1 LGEVG
6 WGFYYL
12 GRRRGLMLKR
22 ITAIVK
28 KEVRQLKRDVR
39 LLAVIFSFPV
49 LLLIMFGYAVN
60 FDVKNVKIVVYNQ
73 DRSELS
79 RDFINT
85 LNSSEYFNIV
95 GFINND
101 SEVNRYLDQ
110 KIAQC
115 VVVIPKDFSRKIN
128 LNQSTSIQFL
138 IDGVDANTGS
148 LIQNYM
154 FGATARFNQKVNA
167 EILARNGLK
176 DFTPVSLETQFW
188 FNPDLKTTRYL
199 IPGLIAM
206 ILIVTAVITVALS
219 FVREKEKGTMEQ
231 LNVSSLKTIELILG
245 KTFPFVVIALVNAGL
260 ILIAGYI
267 FFGVEVKGDYLLLL
281 LTTLIF
287 LTASTSLGIF
297 ISVVSDS
304 QQVAFT
310 AATFVSLLPS
320 LILSGFVFP
329 IDSMPVI
336 IQVITNI
343 TPAKFFINI
352 LRAIILRGVGVSA
365 FWDQIVY
372 LLIFTTILIVL
383 ASVIGKR
390 KAESA

>member
-1 LGEVG
+1 
-6 WGFYYL
+6 
-12 GRRRGLMLKR
+12 MIKR
-22 ITAIVK
+22 TLAIVK
-28 KEVRQLKRDVR
+28 KEVRQLKRDIR

-60 FDVKNVKIVVYNQ
+60 FDVKNIKISIY
-73 DRSELS
+73 DMDKSELS
-79 RDFINT
+79 RDFINS

-95 GFINND
+95 DFIQSSSD
-101 SEVNRYLDQ
+101 VNIHLDQ
-110 KIAQC
+110 KVAKC
-115 VVVIPKDFSRKIN
+115 VVTIPSDFSKKIN
-128 LNQSTSIQFL
+128 SNRNTSIQYL
-138 IDGVDANTGS
+138 IDGVDANTAS
-148 LIQNYM
+148 IIKNYM
-154 FGATARFNQKVNA
+154 FAATAKFNQKINSK
-167 EILARNGLK
+167 ILVSKGFKEFVPL
-176 DFTPVSLETQFW
+176 SLETQFW

-245 KTFPFVVIALVNAGL
+245 KTLPFVVIALVNAGL
-260 ILIAGYI
+260 ILLAGYI
-267 FFGVEVKGDYLLLL
+267 FFGVEVKGSYLLLL

-297 ISVVSDS
+297 ISVLSDS
-304 QQVAFT
+304 QQVAFS

-320 LILSGFVFP
+320 FILSGFVFP

-336 IQVITNI
+336 IQVITYL
-343 TPAKFFINI
+343 TPAKYFIEI

-365 FWDQIVY
+365 FWDQIIY
-372 LLIFTTILIVL
+372 LLIFTTALIIL
-383 ASVIGKR
+383 ASIIGKR
-390 KAESA
+390 KSESV

>member
-1 LGEVG
+1 
-6 WGFYYL
+6 
-12 GRRRGLMLKR
+12 MIKR
-22 ITAIVK
+22 TFAIVK
-28 KEVRQLKRDVR
+28 KEVRQLKRDIR

-60 FDVKNVKIVVYNQ
+60 FDVKNIKISIY
-73 DRSELS
+73 DMDKSELS
-79 RDFINT
+79 RDFINS

-95 GFINND
+95 DFIQSSSD
-101 SEVNRYLDQ
+101 VNIHLDQ
-110 KIAQC
+110 KLAKC
-115 VVVIPKDFSRKIN
+115 VVTIPSDFSKRIN
-128 LNQSTSIQFL
+128 SNRNTSIQYL
-138 IDGVDANTGS
+138 IDGVDANTAS
-148 LIQNYM
+148 IIKNYM
-154 FGATARFNQKVNA
+154 FAATAKFNQKINSK
-167 EILARNGLK
+167 ILVSKGFKEFVPL
-176 DFTPVSLETQFW
+176 SLETQFW

-245 KTFPFVVIALVNAGL
+245 KTLPFVVIALVNAGL
-260 ILIAGYI
+260 ILLAGYI
-267 FFGVEVKGDYLLLL
+267 FFGVEVKGSYLLLL

-297 ISVVSDS
+297 ISVLSDS
-304 QQVAFT
+304 QQVAFS

-320 LILSGFVFP
+320 FILSGFVFP

-336 IQVITNI
+336 IQVITYL
-343 TPAKFFINI
+343 TPAKYFIEI

-365 FWDQIVY
+365 FWDQIIY
-372 LLIFTTILIVL
+372 LLIFTTALIIL
-383 ASVIGKR
+383 ASIIGKR
-390 KAESA
+390 KSESV

>member
-1 LGEVG
+1 
-6 WGFYYL
+6 
-12 GRRRGLMLKR
+12 MLKR

>member
-1 LGEVG
+1 
-6 WGFYYL
+6 
-12 GRRRGLMLKR
+12 MIKR
-22 ITAIVK
+22 TLAIVK
-28 KEVRQLKRDVR
+28 KEVRQLKRDIR

-60 FDVKNVKIVVYNQ
+60 FDVKNIKISIY
-73 DRSELS
+73 DMDKSELS
-79 RDFINT
+79 RDFINS

-95 GFINND
+95 DFIQSSSD
-101 SEVNRYLDQ
+101 VNIHLDQ
-110 KIAQC
+110 KVAKC
-115 VVVIPKDFSRKIN
+115 VVTIPSDFSKKIN
-128 LNQSTSIQFL
+128 SNRNTSIQYL
-138 IDGVDANTGS
+138 IDGVDANTAS
-148 LIQNYM
+148 IIKNYM
-154 FGATARFNQKVNA
+154 FAATAKLNQKINSK
-167 EILARNGLK
+167 ILVSKGFKEFVPL
-176 DFTPVSLETQFW
+176 SLETQFW

-245 KTFPFVVIALVNAGL
+245 KTLPFVVIALVNAGL
-260 ILIAGYI
+260 ILLAGYI
-267 FFGVEVKGDYLLLL
+267 FFGVEVKGSYLLLL

-297 ISVVSDS
+297 ISVLSDS
-304 QQVAFT
+304 QQVAFS

-320 LILSGFVFP
+320 FILSGFVFP

-336 IQVITNI
+336 IQVITYL
-343 TPAKFFINI
+343 TPAKYFIEI

-365 FWDQIVY
+365 FWDQIIY
-372 LLIFTTILIVL
+372 LLIFTTALIIL
-383 ASVIGKR
+383 ASIIGKR
-390 KAESA
+390 KSESV

>member
-1 LGEVG
+1 MFLFIFLKKERNK
-6 WGFYYL
+6 L
-12 GRRRGLMLKR
+12 LKR
-22 ITAIVK
+22 TFAIIK
-28 KEVRQLKRDVR
+28 KEVRQLKRDTR

-60 FDVKNVKIVVYNQ
+60 FDVKNIKIAIYDQ
-73 DRSELS
+73 DKSELS
-79 RDFINT
+79 KDFINS
-85 LNSSEYFNIV
+85 LNSSEYFIIV
-95 GFINND
+95 DFINNESD
-101 SEVNRYLDQ
+101 INALLDKKVVKCVIVIPSDFSQ
-110 KIAQC
+110 KIN
-115 VVVIPKDFSRKIN
+115 SNRN
-128 LNQSTSIQFL
+128 TSIQYL
-138 IDGVDANTGS
+138 IDGVDANTAS
-148 LIQNYM
+148 IIQNYM
-154 FGATARFNQKVNA
+154 FAATSQFNQKVNS
-167 EILARNGLK
+167 EILARNGIK
-176 DFTPVSLETQFW
+176 KFIPISLETQFW

-231 LNVSSLKTIELILG
+231 LNVSSLQSIELILG
-245 KTFPFVVIALVNAGL
+245 KTLPFVIIALVNAGL

-267 FFGVEVKGDYLLLL
+267 FFGVEVKGSYLLLL

-343 TPAKFFINI
+343 TPAKFFIEI
-352 LRAIILRGVGVSA
+352 LRAIILRGVRLSA

-372 LLIFTTILIVL
+372 LIIFTTILIVL

-390 KAESA
+390 KAEAI

>member
-1 LGEVG
+1 ML
-6 WGFYYL
+6 
-12 GRRRGLMLKR
+12 RRT
-22 ITAIVK
+22 IAIIK
-28 KEVRQLKRDVR
+28 KEVRQLKRDTR

-49 LLLIMFGYAVN
+49 ILLIMFGYAVN
-60 FDVKNVKIVVYNQ
+60 FDVKHIKVAIYDQ
-73 DRSELS
+73 DKSQLS
-79 RDFINT
+79 RDFINS
-85 LNSSEYFNIV
+85 LNSSEYFNLI
-95 GFINND
+95 GFINNYGD
-101 SEVNRYLDQ
+101 VNKYLDQ
-110 KIAQC
+110 KIALC
-115 VVVIPKDFSRKIN
+115 VVVIPQDFSKKIN
-128 LNQSTSIQFL
+128 SNQETSIQYL

-148 LIQNYM
+148 IVQNYM
-154 FGATARFNQKVNA
+154 FAATGQFNQKVNS

-176 DFTPVSLETQFW
+176 EFTPLSLETQFW
-188 FNPDLKTTRYL
+188 FNPDLKTTRFL

-206 ILIVTAVITVALS
+206 ILIITAVITVALS

-245 KTFPFVVIALVNAGL
+245 KTFPFVVIALINAGFILLVGYL
-260 ILIAGYI
+260 I
-267 FFGVEVKGDYLLLL
+267 FGVEVKGNYLLLL
-281 LTTLIF
+281 FTTLIF

-329 IDSMPVI
+329 IDSMPWI
-336 IQVITNI
+336 IQIITNI

-352 LRAIILRGVGVSA
+352 LRAIILRGVGISA
-365 FWDQIVY
+365 FWDQIIY
-372 LLIFTTILIVL
+372 LLIFIIIFVVL

-390 KAESA
+390 KAEAV

>member
-1 LGEVG
+1 
-6 WGFYYL
+6 
-12 GRRRGLMLKR
+12 
-22 ITAIVK
+22 
-28 KEVRQLKRDVR
+28 
-39 LLAVIFSFPV
+39 
-49 LLLIMFGYAVN
+49 
-60 FDVKNVKIVVYNQ
+60 
-73 DRSELS
+73 
-79 RDFINT
+79 
-85 LNSSEYFNIV
+85 
-95 GFINND
+95 
-101 SEVNRYLDQ
+101 
-110 KIAQC
+110 
-115 VVVIPKDFSRKIN
+115 
-128 LNQSTSIQFL
+128 
-138 IDGVDANTGS
+138 
-148 LIQNYM
+148 
-154 FGATARFNQKVNA
+154 
-167 EILARNGLK
+167 
-176 DFTPVSLETQFW
+176 
-188 FNPDLKTTRYL
+188 
-199 IPGLIAM
+199 M

-245 KTFPFVVIALVNAGL
+245 KTFPFVVIALLNAGL
-260 ILIAGYI
+260 ILLAGYI
-267 FFGVEVKGDYLLLL
+267 FFGVEVKGSYLLLL

-352 LRAIILRGVGVSA
+352 LRAIILRGVGISA

-383 ASVIGKR
+383 ASIIGKR

>member
-1 LGEVG
+1 
-6 WGFYYL
+6 
-12 GRRRGLMLKR
+12 MIKR
-22 ITAIVK
+22 TLAIVK
-28 KEVRQLKRDVR
+28 KEVRQLKRDIR

-60 FDVKNVKIVVYNQ
+60 FDVKNIKISIY
-73 DRSELS
+73 DMDKSELS
-79 RDFINT
+79 RDFINS

-95 GFINND
+95 DFIQSSSD
-101 SEVNRYLDQ
+101 VNIHLDQ
-110 KIAQC
+110 KVAKC
-115 VVVIPKDFSRKIN
+115 VVTIPSDFSKRIN
-128 LNQSTSIQFL
+128 SNRNTSIQYL
-138 IDGVDANTGS
+138 IDGVDANTAS
-148 LIQNYM
+148 IIKNYM
-154 FGATARFNQKVNA
+154 FAATAKFNQKITSK
-167 EILARNGLK
+167 ILVSKGFKEFVPL
-176 DFTPVSLETQFW
+176 SLETQFW

-245 KTFPFVVIALVNAGL
+245 KTLPFVVIALVNAGL
-260 ILIAGYI
+260 ILLAGYI
-267 FFGVEVKGDYLLLL
+267 FFGVEVKGSYLLLL

-297 ISVVSDS
+297 ISVLSDS
-304 QQVAFT
+304 QQVAFS

-320 LILSGFVFP
+320 FILSGFVFP

-336 IQVITNI
+336 IQVITYL
-343 TPAKFFINI
+343 TPAKYFIEI

-365 FWDQIVY
+365 FWDQIIY
-372 LLIFTTILIVL
+372 LLIFTTALIIL
-383 ASVIGKR
+383 ASIIGKR
-390 KAESA
+390 KSESV

>member
-1 LGEVG
+1 
-6 WGFYYL
+6 
-12 GRRRGLMLKR
+12 MIKR
-22 ITAIVK
+22 TLAIVK
-28 KEVRQLKRDVR
+28 KEVRQLKRDIR

-60 FDVKNVKIVVYNQ
+60 FDVKNIKISIY
-73 DRSELS
+73 DMDKSELS
-79 RDFINT
+79 RDFINS

-95 GFINND
+95 DFIQSSSD
-101 SEVNRYLDQ
+101 VNIHLDQ
-110 KIAQC
+110 KVAKC
-115 VVVIPKDFSRKIN
+115 VVTIPSDFSKKIN
-128 LNQSTSIQFL
+128 SNRNTSIQYL
-138 IDGVDANTGS
+138 IDGVDANTAS
-148 LIQNYM
+148 IIKNYM
-154 FGATARFNQKVNA
+154 FAATAKFNQKINSK
-167 EILARNGLK
+167 ILVSKGLK
-176 DFTPVSLETQFW
+176 EFVPLSLETQFW

-245 KTFPFVVIALVNAGL
+245 KTLPFVVIALVNAGL
-260 ILIAGYI
+260 ILLAGYI
-267 FFGVEVKGDYLLLL
+267 FFGVEVKGSYLLLL

-297 ISVVSDS
+297 ISVLSDS
-304 QQVAFT
+304 QQVAFS

-320 LILSGFVFP
+320 FILSGFVFP

-336 IQVITNI
+336 IQVITYL
-343 TPAKFFINI
+343 TPAKYFIEI

-365 FWDQIVY
+365 FWDQIIY
-372 LLIFTTILIVL
+372 LLIFTTALIIL
-383 ASVIGKR
+383 ASIIGKR
-390 KAESA
+390 KSESV

>member
-1 LGEVG
+1 M
-6 WGFYYL
+6 F
-12 GRRRGLMLKR
+12 KR
-22 ITAIVK
+22 ITAIIK
-28 KEVRQLKRDVR
+28 KETRQLRRDTR
-39 LLAVIFSFPV
+39 LLAVIFFFPV

-60 FDVKNVKIVVYNQ
+60 FDVKNVKIAIYDQ

-79 RDFINT
+79 RGFINS
-85 LNSSEYFNIV
+85 LNSSEYFKII
-95 GFINND
+95 GFISNNN
-101 SEVNRYLDQ
+101 EINKYLDQ
-110 KIAQC
+110 KIAIC
-115 VVVIPKDFSRKIN
+115 VVVIPEDFSRSIN
-128 LNQSTSIQFL
+128 SNRETLIQFL

-148 LIQNYM
+148 IVQNYM
-154 FGATARFNQKVNA
+154 SAATARFNQEVNA
-167 EILARNGLK
+167 EILARNGSK
-176 DFTPVSLETQFW
+176 IFIPISLETQFW

-245 KTFPFVVIALVNAGL
+245 KTLPFVVIALVNAGL
-260 ILIAGYI
+260 ILLAGYI
-267 FFGVEVKGDYLLLL
+267 FFGVEMKGSYLLLL

-297 ISVVSDS
+297 ISVLSDS

-320 LILSGFVFP
+320 LILSGFIFP
-329 IDSMPVI
+329 IDSMPWI
-336 IQVITNI
+336 IQVITNV
-343 TPAKFFINI
+343 TPAKFFIEI
-352 LRAIILRGVGVSA
+352 LRAIILRGVGISA
-365 FWDQIVY
+365 FWDQIIY
-372 LLIFTTILIVL
+372 LLVFTTVLITL

-390 KAESA
+390 KAETV